1 MKLIEV
7 GYLALTLLGAPVFAQ
22 TNSNYTYLALGD
34 SIPFGMN
41 DALVPPYSYSVPTA
55 SEFIGYPE
63 TVAATEFPFSPNNL
77 VNAACP
83 GETSGSFL
91 STSVPDNGCNSPHVV
106 YPPAGSNLSPVV
118 IPPAKGLLPSI
129 LHTAYTG
136 AQMSFATTQLQK
148 NKNIKLVT
156 LQIGANDGLLL
167 LDQCL
172 GVLSCVENGLQTTVL
187 PALATNLG
195 TILAGIRA
203 EYQGTLVL
211 VTYYSPESA
220 LDSLVQAL
228 NSTITQ
234 VAAQFAQET
243 HTPPILIA
251 NGYAAFQLA
260 SALFNE
266 NACAAGLLIK
276 LPASLYNTSPCDIHP
291 SPLGRDL
298 LAATVEL
305 TILTRQ

>member
-1 MKLIEV
+1 MKLIKV

-41 DALVPPYSYSVPTA
+41 DALVPPYSSKPPTA
-55 SEFIGYPE
+55 SEFVGYPE
-63 TVAATEFPFSPNNL
+63 TVAATEFPFSQNNL

-91 STSVPDNGCNSPHVV
+91 DIKTPDNGCNSEHEV
-106 YPPAGSNLSPVV
+106 YPPPGSSLSPVY
-118 IPPAKGLLPSI
+118 IPSAKLIGLL
-129 LHTAYTG
+129 HTPYTE
-136 AQMSFATTQLQK
+136 AQIYFAETQLQN
-148 NKNIKLVT
+148 NKRINLVT

-167 LDQCL
+167 LAQCEDNL
-172 GVLSCVENGLQTTVL
+172 TCVEAGL
-187 PALATNLG
+187 PAVLNTLAGNLG

-203 EYQGTLVL
+203 NYQGTLVL
-211 VTYYSPESA
+211 VTYYSPEST

-228 NSTITQ
+228 NSTITL
-234 VAAQFAQET
+234 VATQFALET

-251 NGYAAFQLA
+251 NGYATFQLA
-260 SALFNE
+260 SAFFKQD
-266 NACAAGLLIK
+266 ACAAGLLIK
-276 LPASLYNTSPCDIHP
+276 LPPSPYNTSPCDIHP

-305 TILTRQ
+305 AILTRQ